1 MPRLLRMP
9 GISAD
14 AEEVVFL
21 EWCSTV
27 GSTVAAGAAIATV
40 ETEKA
45 NVDIEAEEEAVLWRT
60 LIKPGDAV
68 AVGAPIAV
76 LAGVGEDV
84 SDEGSVLDALGLAT
98 ISAADA
104 TEHHVADHDNVEERD
119 ATATPT
125 ATPTPTPAEATAP
138 SPATEIGVD
147 TPQASGRL
155 FASPLAR
162 KLARDNDIALD
173 SVVGTGPS
181 GRIVRRDIDLAA
193 ADRVKDHA
201 PQPTA
206 SQPREA
212 IGSQAVGAAQFV
224 DIPHSGMRRAIARA
238 LTASK
243 QNVPHFYLESTCRV
257 ESLLEMRQT
266 INNDSPVRISIN
278 DFVLK
283 AVGKAL
289 MDVPEM
295 NVVWTDDA
303 VRRFSTADVSV
314 AVGGDHGLVTPV
326 LRSVESM
333 SLSQISGHVRDVVGR
348 AGSGQLKQGE
358 LEGGS
363 FSVSNL
369 GMYAVERFAAIIN
382 PPQAGILA
390 VGAVR
395 EEPVVTNGSLGV
407 GSVLTVTL
415 SADHRGVDG
424 VVAATW
430 LKRFTTLMENPA
442 LLLA

>member
-21 EWCSTV
+21 EWCLTV

-60 LIKPGDAV
+60 LIEPGDAV

-98 ISAADA
+98 TSAADA
-104 TEHHVADHDNVEERD
+104 AEHHVADHDNVEERD
-119 ATATPT
+119 ATAEPT
-125 ATPTPTPAEATAP
+125 ATPAEATAP
-138 SPATEIGVD
+138 SPAVDIGVD
-147 TPQASGRL
+147 TPQANGRL

-162 KLARDNDIALD
+162 KLARDNNIALD
-173 SVVGTGPS
+173 SVVGTGPG
-181 GRIVRRDIDLAA
+181 GRIVRRDIDLVRDGRAVHGA
-193 ADRVKDHA
+193 S
-201 PQPTA
+201 QPSA
-206 SQPREA
+206 SQPRE
-212 IGSQAVGAAQFV
+212 GLGHQAMRAAEFV

-257 ESLLEMRQT
+257 ESLLEMRET

-333 SLSQISGHVRDVVGR
+333 SLSQVSGHVRDFVDR
-348 AGSGQLKQGE
+348 AGSGKLKQGE

-369 GMYAVERFAAIIN
+369 GMYGVERFAAIIN

-395 EEPVVTNGSLGV
+395 EEPVVTNGSLRI

-430 LKRFTTLMENPA
+430 LKRFTALMENPA

>member
-60 LIKPGDAV
+60 LIEPGDAV

-98 ISAADA
+98 TSAAA
-104 TEHHVADHDNVEERD
+104 VEHHVADHDKVEEGD
-119 ATATPT
+119 ATTEPRA
-125 ATPTPTPAEATAP
+125 TPTPAEANAP
-138 SPATEIGVD
+138 SPAADIRVD
-147 TPQASGRL
+147 TPQVNGRL

-162 KLARDNDIALD
+162 KLARDNNIALD
-173 SVVGTGPS
+173 SVVGTGPG
-181 GRIVRRDIDLAA
+181 GRIVRRDIDLVREGRAVHGA
-193 ADRVKDHA
+193 S
-201 PQPTA
+201 QPSA
-206 SQPREA
+206 SQPRE
-212 IGSQAVGAAQFV
+212 GLGHQAMRAAEFA

-257 ESLLEMRQT
+257 ESLLEMRET

-333 SLSQISGHVRDVVGR
+333 SLSQISGHVRDFVDR
-348 AGSGQLKQGE
+348 AGSGKLKQGE

>member
-60 LIKPGDAV
+60 LIEPGDAV

-84 SDEGSVLDALGLAT
+84 SDEGGVLDSLGLAT
-98 ISAADA
+98 TSTADA
-104 TEHHVADHDNVEERD
+104 AEHQVADHDNVEERD
-119 ATATPT
+119 NVEDRDATPK
-125 ATPTPTPAEATAP
+125 PTEAAAP
-138 SPATEIGVD
+138 SPAADIGVGA
-147 TPQASGRL
+147 PRANGRL

-162 KLARDNDIALD
+162 KLARDNDIALAG
-173 SVVGTGPS
+173 VMGTGPG
-181 GRIVRRDIDLAA
+181 GRIVRRDIDLARA
-193 ADRVKDHA
+193 GRAEDRVS
-201 PQPTA
+201 QLSA

-212 IGSQAVGAAQFV
+212 IGRQTAGAAEFV

-257 ESLLEMRQT
+257 ESLLEMRET
-266 INNDSPVRISIN
+266 INNDSQVRISIN

-326 LRSVESM
+326 LRSVESL
-333 SLSQISGHVRDVVGR
+333 SLSQISGRVRDFVDR

-363 FSVSNL
+363 FAVSNL
-369 GMYAVERFAAIIN
+369 GMYAVESFAAIIN

-395 EEPVVTNGSLGV
+395 EEPVVNNGSVDV

>member
-60 LIKPGDAV
+60 LIEPGDAV

-84 SDEGSVLDALGLAT
+84 LDEGSVLDALGLAT
-98 ISAADA
+98 TSAAA
-104 TEHHVADHDNVEERD
+104 AEHHVTDHDNVEERD

-125 ATPTPTPAEATAP
+125 ATPAEANAP
-138 SPATEIGVD
+138 NPAADIGVD
-147 TPQASGRL
+147 TPPANGRL

-162 KLARDNDIALD
+162 KLARDNNIALD
-173 SVVGTGPS
+173 SVVGTGPG
-181 GRIVRRDIDLAA
+181 GRIVRRDIDLVRKGRTVLGAS
-193 ADRVKDHA
+193 
-201 PQPTA
+201 QPSD

-212 IGSQAVGAAQFV
+212 RGNQAVRSAEFV

-266 INNDSPVRISIN
+266 INNDSQVRISIN

-295 NVVWTDDA
+295 NVMWTDDA

-333 SLSQISGHVRDVVGR
+333 SLSQVSGHVRDFVDR
-348 AGSGQLKQGE
+348 AGSGKLKQGE

-369 GMYAVERFAAIIN
+369 GMYGVERFAAIIN

-395 EEPVVTNGSLGV
+395 EEPVVTNGSLRI

-430 LKRFTTLMENPA
+430 LKRFTALMENPA

>member
-60 LIKPGDAV
+60 LIEPGDAV

-84 SDEGSVLDALGLAT
+84 SDESGVLDALGLAT
-98 ISAADA
+98 TSAAA
-104 TEHHVADHDNVEERD
+104 VEHHVADHDKVEEGD
-119 ATATPT
+119 ATTEPT
-125 ATPTPTPAEATAP
+125 AIPTPAEANAP
-138 SPATEIGVD
+138 SPAADVGVD
-147 TPQASGRL
+147 SPQVNGRL

-162 KLARDNDIALD
+162 KLARDNNIALD
-173 SVVGTGPS
+173 SVVGTGPG
-181 GRIVRRDIDLAA
+181 GRIVRRDIDLV
-193 ADRVKDHA
+193 REGRTVHG
-201 PQPTA
+201 A
-206 SQPREA
+206 SQPSDSQPHETR
-212 IGSQAVGAAQFV
+212 GNQAVHGVEFV
-224 DIPHSGMRRAIARA
+224 DIPHSGMRRAIALA

-257 ESLLEMRQT
+257 ESLLEMRET

-295 NVVWTDDA
+295 NVVWTDDV

-326 LRSVESM
+326 LRGVESM
-333 SLSQISGHVRDVVGR
+333 SLSQISGHVRDFVDR
-348 AGSGQLKQGE
+348 AGSGKLKQGE

-430 LKRFTTLMENPA
+430 LKRFTTLVENPA

>member
-1 MPRLLRMP
+1 MLKTETK
-9 GISAD
+9 D
-14 AEEVVFL
+14 A
-21 EWCSTV
+21 
-27 GSTVAAGAAIATV
+27 AA
-40 ETEKA
+40 
-45 NVDIEAEEEAVLWRT
+45 R
-60 LIKPGDAV
+60 
-68 AVGAPIAV
+68 
-76 LAGVGEDV
+76 
-84 SDEGSVLDALGLAT
+84 
-98 ISAADA
+98 
-104 TEHHVADHDNVEERD
+104 R
-119 ATATPT
+119 
-125 ATPTPTPAEATAP
+125 
-138 SPATEIGVD
+138 
-147 TPQASGRL
+147 
-155 FASPLAR
+155 
-162 KLARDNDIALD
+162 LARDNNIELD
-173 SVVGTGPS
+173 TVEGTGPG
-181 GRIVRRDIDLAA
+181 GRIVRRDIDLVREGRAVRGA
-193 ADRVKDHA
+193 S
-201 PQPTA
+201 QPSD

-212 IGSQAVGAAQFV
+212 RGNRAVRGAEFV

-257 ESLLEMRQT
+257 ESLLEMRET
-266 INNDSPVRISIN
+266 INSDSQVRISIN

-326 LRSVESM
+326 LRGVESM
-333 SLSQISGHVRDVVGR
+333 SLSQISGHVRDFVDR

>member
-60 LIKPGDAV
+60 LIEPGDAV

-98 ISAADA
+98 TSAADA
-104 TEHHVADHDNVEERD
+104 AEHHVADHDNVEERD
-119 ATATPT
+119 ATAEPT
-125 ATPTPTPAEATAP
+125 ATPAEATAP
-138 SPATEIGVD
+138 SPAADIGVD
-147 TPQASGRL
+147 TPQANGRL

-162 KLARDNDIALD
+162 KLARDNNIALD
-173 SVVGTGPS
+173 SVVGTGPG
-181 GRIVRRDIDLAA
+181 GRIVRRDIDLVRDGRAVHGA
-193 ADRVKDHA
+193 S
-201 PQPTA
+201 QPSA
-206 SQPREA
+206 SQPRE
-212 IGSQAVGAAQFV
+212 GLGHQAMPAAEFV

-257 ESLLEMRQT
+257 ESLLEMRET

-333 SLSQISGHVRDVVGR
+333 SLSQVSGHVRDFVDR
-348 AGSGQLKQGE
+348 AGSGKLKQGE

-369 GMYAVERFAAIIN
+369 GMYGVERFAAIIN

-395 EEPVVTNGSLGV
+395 EEPVVTNGSLRI

-430 LKRFTTLMENPA
+430 LKRFTALMENPA

>member
-60 LIKPGDAV
+60 LIEPGDAV

-84 SDEGSVLDALGLAT
+84 SDEGGVLDALGLAT
-98 ISAADA
+98 TSAAA
-104 TEHHVADHDNVEERD
+104 VEHHVADHDKVEEGD
-119 ATATPT
+119 ATAEPT
-125 ATPTPTPAEATAP
+125 AIPTPAEANAP
-138 SPATEIGVD
+138 SPAADIVAD
-147 TPQASGRL
+147 SPQVNGRL

-162 KLARDNDIALD
+162 KLARDNNIALD
-173 SVVGTGPS
+173 SVVGTGPG
-181 GRIVRRDIDLAA
+181 GRIVRRDIDLV
-193 ADRVKDHA
+193 REGRTVHG
-201 PQPTA
+201 A
-206 SQPREA
+206 SQPSDSQPHETR
-212 IGSQAVGAAQFV
+212 GNQAVRGAEFV

-257 ESLLEMRQT
+257 ESLLEMRET
-266 INNDSPVRISIN
+266 INSDSPVRISIN

-326 LRSVESM
+326 LRGVESM
-333 SLSQISGHVRDVVGR
+333 SLSQISGRVRDFVDR

-430 LKRFTTLMENPA
+430 LKRFTTLVENPA

>member
-60 LIKPGDAV
+60 LIEPGDAV

-84 SDEGSVLDALGLAT
+84 SDEGGVLDSLGLAT
-98 ISAADA
+98 TSTADA
-104 TEHHVADHDNVEERD
+104 AEHQVADHDNVEERD
-119 ATATPT
+119 NVEDRDATPK
-125 ATPTPTPAEATAP
+125 PTEAAAP
-138 SPATEIGVD
+138 SPAADIGVGA
-147 TPQASGRL
+147 PRANGRL

-162 KLARDNDIALD
+162 KLARDNDIALAG
-173 SVVGTGPS
+173 VMGTGPG
-181 GRIVRRDIDLAA
+181 GRIVRRDIDLARA
-193 ADRVKDHA
+193 GRAEDRVS
-201 PQPTA
+201 QLSA

-212 IGSQAVGAAQFV
+212 IGRQTAGAAEFV

-257 ESLLEMRQT
+257 ESLIEMRET
-266 INNDSPVRISIN
+266 INNDSQVRISIN

-326 LRSVESM
+326 LRSVESL
-333 SLSQISGHVRDVVGR
+333 SLSQISGHVRDFVDR
-348 AGSGQLKQGE
+348 ASRGQLKQGE
-358 LEGGS
+358 LEGGT

-395 EEPVVTNGSLGV
+395 EGPVVTNGLVGV

-430 LKRFTTLMENPA
+430 LKRFTALMENPA

>member
-60 LIKPGDAV
+60 LIEPGDAV

-98 ISAADA
+98 TSAAA
-104 TEHHVADHDNVEERD
+104 VEHHVADHDKVEEGD
-119 ATATPT
+119 ATTEPT
-125 ATPTPTPAEATAP
+125 ATPTPAEANAP
-138 SPATEIGVD
+138 SPAADIRVD
-147 TPQASGRL
+147 TPQVNGRL

-162 KLARDNDIALD
+162 KLARDNNIALD
-173 SVVGTGPS
+173 SVVGTGPG
-181 GRIVRRDIDLAA
+181 GRIVRRDIDLVRDGRAVHGA
-193 ADRVKDHA
+193 S
-201 PQPTA
+201 QPSD

-212 IGSQAVGAAQFV
+212 RGNQAVRGADFV

-257 ESLLEMRQT
+257 ESLLEMRET

-303 VRRFSTADVSV
+303 VRRFSAADVSV

-326 LRSVESM
+326 LRGVDSM
-333 SLSQISGHVRDVVGR
+333 SLSQISGHVRDFVDR

-369 GMYAVERFAAIIN
+369 GMYGVERFAAIIN

-430 LKRFTTLMENPA
+430 LKRFTALMENPA

>member
-60 LIKPGDAV
+60 LIEPGDAV

-84 SDEGSVLDALGLAT
+84 SDEGGVLDALGLAT
-98 ISAADA
+98 TSTADA
-104 TEHHVADHDNVEERD
+104 AEHQVADHDNVEELD
-119 ATATPT
+119 ATPKPT
-125 ATPTPTPAEATAP
+125 EATAP
-138 SPATEIGVD
+138 SPAADIGVGA
-147 TPQASGRL
+147 PRANGRL

-162 KLARDNDIALD
+162 KLARDNDIALAG
-173 SVVGTGPS
+173 VMGTGPG
-181 GRIVRRDIDLAA
+181 GRIVRRDIDLARA
-193 ADRVKDHA
+193 GRAEDRA
-201 PQPTA
+201 SQLSA

-212 IGSQAVGAAQFV
+212 VGRQTAGAAEFV

-257 ESLLEMRQT
+257 ESLLEMRET
-266 INNDSPVRISIN
+266 INNDSQVRISIN

-326 LRSVESM
+326 LRTVESL
-333 SLSQISGHVRDVVGR
+333 SLSQISGHVRDFVDR
-348 AGSGQLKQGE
+348 ASSGQLKQGE

-395 EEPVVTNGSLGV
+395 EEPVVTNGLVGV

-430 LKRFTTLMENPA
+430 LKRFMALMENPA

>member
-60 LIKPGDAV
+60 LIEPGDAV

-98 ISAADA
+98 TSAADA
-104 TEHHVADHDNVEERD
+104 AEHHVADHDNVEERD
-119 ATATPT
+119 ATAEPT
-125 ATPTPTPAEATAP
+125 ATPAEATAP
-138 SPATEIGVD
+138 SPAVDIGVD
-147 TPQASGRL
+147 TPQANGRL

-162 KLARDNDIALD
+162 KLARDNNIALD
-173 SVVGTGPS
+173 SVVGTGPG
-181 GRIVRRDIDLAA
+181 GRIVRRDIDLVRDGRAVHGA
-193 ADRVKDHA
+193 S
-201 PQPTA
+201 QPSA
-206 SQPREA
+206 SQPRE
-212 IGSQAVGAAQFV
+212 GLGHQAMRAAEFV

-257 ESLLEMRQT
+257 ESLLEMRET

-333 SLSQISGHVRDVVGR
+333 SLSQVSGHVRDFVDR
-348 AGSGQLKQGE
+348 AGSGKLKQGE

-369 GMYAVERFAAIIN
+369 GMYGVERFAAIIN

-395 EEPVVTNGSLGV
+395 EEPVVTNGSLRI

-430 LKRFTTLMENPA
+430 LKRFTALMENPA

>member
-21 EWCSTV
+21 EWCSAV

-60 LIKPGDAV
+60 LIEPGDAV

-84 SDEGSVLDALGLAT
+84 SDEGSVLDALGLT
-98 ISAADA
+98 TTSAADA
-104 TEHHVADHDNVEERD
+104 AEHRVADHDKVEERD
-119 ATATPT
+119 ATATP
-125 ATPTPTPAEATAP
+125 APTLAEANAA
-138 SPATEIGVD
+138 SPAADIGAD
-147 TPQASGRL
+147 SPQANGRL

-162 KLARDNDIALD
+162 KLARDNNIALD
-173 SVVGTGPS
+173 SVVGTGPG
-181 GRIVRRDIDLAA
+181 GRIVRRDIDLVREGRAVHGA
-193 ADRVKDHA
+193 S
-201 PQPTA
+201 QPSD

-212 IGSQAVGAAQFV
+212 RGNQAVRSAEFV

-266 INNDSPVRISIN
+266 INNDSQVRISIN

-326 LRSVESM
+326 LRGVESM
-333 SLSQISGHVRDVVGR
+333 SLSQISGHVRDFVDR
-348 AGSGQLKQGE
+348 AGSGKLKQGE

-407 GSVLTVTL
+407 GAVLTVTL

>member
-60 LIKPGDAV
+60 LIEPGDAV

-98 ISAADA
+98 TSAADA
-104 TEHHVADHDNVEERD
+104 AEHHVADHDNVEERD
-119 ATATPT
+119 ATAEPT
-125 ATPTPTPAEATAP
+125 ATPAEATAP
-138 SPATEIGVD
+138 SPAVDIGVD
-147 TPQASGRL
+147 TPQANGRL

-162 KLARDNDIALD
+162 KLARDNNIALD
-173 SVVGTGPS
+173 SVVGTGPG
-181 GRIVRRDIDLAA
+181 GRIVRRDIDLVRDGRAVHGA
-193 ADRVKDHA
+193 S
-201 PQPTA
+201 QPSA
-206 SQPREA
+206 SQPRE
-212 IGSQAVGAAQFV
+212 GLGHQAMPAAEFV

-257 ESLLEMRQT
+257 ESLLEMRET

-333 SLSQISGHVRDVVGR
+333 SLSEVSGHVRDFVDR
-348 AGSGQLKQGE
+348 AGSGKLKQGE

-369 GMYAVERFAAIIN
+369 GMYGVERFAAIIN

-395 EEPVVTNGSLGV
+395 EEPVVTNGSLRI

-430 LKRFTTLMENPA
+430 LKRFTALMENPA

>member
-60 LIKPGDAV
+60 LIEPGDAV

-84 SDEGSVLDALGLAT
+84 SDEGGVLDSLGLAT
-98 ISAADA
+98 TSTADA
-104 TEHHVADHDNVEERD
+104 AEHQVADHDNVEERD
-119 ATATPT
+119 NVEDRDATPK
-125 ATPTPTPAEATAP
+125 PTEAAAP
-138 SPATEIGVD
+138 SPAADIGVGA
-147 TPQASGRL
+147 PRANGRL

-162 KLARDNDIALD
+162 KLARDNDIALAG
-173 SVVGTGPS
+173 VMGTGPG
-181 GRIVRRDIDLAA
+181 GRIVRRDIDLARA
-193 ADRVKDHA
+193 GRAEDRVS
-201 PQPTA
+201 QLSA

-212 IGSQAVGAAQFV
+212 IGRQTAGAAEFV

-257 ESLLEMRQT
+257 ESLIEMRET
-266 INNDSPVRISIN
+266 INNDSQVRISIN

-326 LRSVESM
+326 LRSVESL
-333 SLSQISGHVRDVVGR
+333 SLSQISGHVRDFVDR
-348 AGSGQLKQGE
+348 ASRGQLKQGE

-395 EEPVVTNGSLGV
+395 EEPVVTNGLVGV
-407 GSVLTVTL
+407 GSVLTVAL

-430 LKRFTTLMENPA
+430 LKRFTALMENPA

>member
-60 LIKPGDAV
+60 LIEPGDAV

-98 ISAADA
+98 TSAAA
-104 TEHHVADHDNVEERD
+104 VEHHVADHDKVEEGD
-119 ATATPT
+119 ATTEPT
-125 ATPTPTPAEATAP
+125 ATPTPAEANAP
-138 SPATEIGVD
+138 SPAADIRVD
-147 TPQASGRL
+147 TPQVNGRL

-162 KLARDNDIALD
+162 KLARDNNIALD
-173 SVVGTGPS
+173 SVVGTGPG
-181 GRIVRRDIDLAA
+181 GRIVRRDIDLVREGRAVHGA
-193 ADRVKDHA
+193 S
-201 PQPTA
+201 QPSD

-212 IGSQAVGAAQFV
+212 RGNQAVRGADFV

-257 ESLLEMRQT
+257 ESLLEMRET

-303 VRRFSTADVSV
+303 VRRFSAADVSV

-326 LRSVESM
+326 LRGVESM
-333 SLSQISGHVRDVVGR
+333 SLSQISGHVRDFVDR
-348 AGSGQLKQGE
+348 AGSGKLKQGE

-430 LKRFTTLMENPA
+430 LKRFTTLVENPA

>member
-60 LIKPGDAV
+60 LIEPGDAV

-98 ISAADA
+98 TSAADA
-104 TEHHVADHDNVEERD
+104 AEHHVADHDNVEERD
-119 ATATPT
+119 ATAEPT
-125 ATPTPTPAEATAP
+125 ATPAEATAP
-138 SPATEIGVD
+138 SPAVDIGVD
-147 TPQASGRL
+147 TPQANGRL

-162 KLARDNDIALD
+162 KLARDNNIALD
-173 SVVGTGPS
+173 SVVGTGPG
-181 GRIVRRDIDLAA
+181 GRIVRRDIDLVRDGRAVHGA
-193 ADRVKDHA
+193 S
-201 PQPTA
+201 QPSA
-206 SQPREA
+206 SQPRE
-212 IGSQAVGAAQFV
+212 GLGHQAMPAAEFV

-333 SLSQISGHVRDVVGR
+333 SLSQVSGHVRDFVDR
-348 AGSGQLKQGE
+348 AGSGKLKQGE

-369 GMYAVERFAAIIN
+369 GMYGVERFAAIIN

-395 EEPVVTNGSLGV
+395 EEPVVTNGSLRI

-430 LKRFTTLMENPA
+430 LKRFTALMENPA

>member
-60 LIKPGDAV
+60 LIEPGDAV

-84 SDEGSVLDALGLAT
+84 SDEGGVLDSLGLAT
-98 ISAADA
+98 TSTADA
-104 TEHHVADHDNVEERD
+104 AEHQVADHDNVEERD
-119 ATATPT
+119 NVEDRDATPK
-125 ATPTPTPAEATAP
+125 PTEAAAP
-138 SPATEIGVD
+138 SPAADIGVGA
-147 TPQASGRL
+147 PRANGRL

-162 KLARDNDIALD
+162 KLARDNDIALAG
-173 SVVGTGPS
+173 VMGTGPG
-181 GRIVRRDIDLAA
+181 GRIVRRDIDLARA
-193 ADRVKDHA
+193 GRAEDRVS
-201 PQPTA
+201 QLSA

-212 IGSQAVGAAQFV
+212 IGRQTAGAAEFV

-257 ESLLEMRQT
+257 ESLIEMRET
-266 INNDSPVRISIN
+266 INNDSQVRISIN

-326 LRSVESM
+326 LRSVESL
-333 SLSQISGHVRDVVGR
+333 SLSQISGHVRDFVDR
-348 AGSGQLKQGE
+348 ASRGQLKQGE

-395 EEPVVTNGSLGV
+395 EGPVVTNGLVGV

-430 LKRFTTLMENPA
+430 LKRFTALMENPA

>member
-1 MPRLLRMP
+1 
-9 GISAD
+9 
-14 AEEVVFL
+14 
-21 EWCSTV
+21 
-27 GSTVAAGAAIATV
+27 
-40 ETEKA
+40 
-45 NVDIEAEEEAVLWRT
+45 
-60 LIKPGDAV
+60 
-68 AVGAPIAV
+68 
-76 LAGVGEDV
+76 
-84 SDEGSVLDALGLAT
+84 
-98 ISAADA
+98 
-104 TEHHVADHDNVEERD
+104 
-119 ATATPT
+119 
-125 ATPTPTPAEATAP
+125 
-138 SPATEIGVD
+138 
-147 TPQASGRL
+147 
-155 FASPLAR
+155 
-162 KLARDNDIALD
+162 
-173 SVVGTGPS
+173 
-181 GRIVRRDIDLAA
+181 
-193 ADRVKDHA
+193 
-201 PQPTA
+201 
-206 SQPREA
+206 
-212 IGSQAVGAAQFV
+212 
-224 DIPHSGMRRAIARA
+224 MRRAIARA

-257 ESLLEMRQT
+257 ESLLEMRET
-266 INNDSPVRISIN
+266 INNDSQVRISIN

-326 LRSVESM
+326 LRTVESL
-333 SLSQISGHVRDVVGR
+333 SLSQISGHVRDFVDR
-348 AGSGQLKQGE
+348 ASRGQLKQGE

-395 EEPVVTNGSLGV
+395 EEPVVTNGLVGV

-430 LKRFTTLMENPA
+430 LKRFMALMENPA

>member
-60 LIKPGDAV
+60 LIEPGDAV

-98 ISAADA
+98 TSAAA
-104 TEHHVADHDNVEERD
+104 VEHHVANHDKVEEGD
-119 ATATPT
+119 AITEPT
-125 ATPTPTPAEATAP
+125 ATPTPAEANAP
-138 SPATEIGVD
+138 SPAADIRVD
-147 TPQASGRL
+147 TPQVNGRL

-162 KLARDNDIALD
+162 KLARDNNIALD
-173 SVVGTGPS
+173 SVVGTGPG
-181 GRIVRRDIDLAA
+181 GRIVRRDIDLVREGRAVHGA
-193 ADRVKDHA
+193 S
-201 PQPTA
+201 QPSD

-212 IGSQAVGAAQFV
+212 RGNQAVRGADFV

-257 ESLLEMRQT
+257 ESLLEMRET

-303 VRRFSTADVSV
+303 VRRFSAADVSV

-326 LRSVESM
+326 LRGVESM
-333 SLSQISGHVRDVVGR
+333 SLSQISGHVRDFVDR
-348 AGSGQLKQGE
+348 AGSGKLKQGE

>member
-60 LIKPGDAV
+60 LIEPGDAV

-84 SDEGSVLDALGLAT
+84 SDEGGVLDSLGLAT
-98 ISAADA
+98 TSTADA
-104 TEHHVADHDNVEERD
+104 AEHQVADHDNVEERD
-119 ATATPT
+119 NVEDRDATPK
-125 ATPTPTPAEATAP
+125 PTEAAAP
-138 SPATEIGVD
+138 SPAADIGVGA
-147 TPQASGRL
+147 PRANGRL

-162 KLARDNDIALD
+162 KLARDNDIALAG
-173 SVVGTGPS
+173 VMGTGPG
-181 GRIVRRDIDLAA
+181 GRIVRRDIDLARA
-193 ADRVKDHA
+193 GRAEDRVS
-201 PQPTA
+201 QLSA

-212 IGSQAVGAAQFV
+212 IGRQTAGAAEFV

-257 ESLLEMRQT
+257 ESLIEMRET
-266 INNDSPVRISIN
+266 INNDSQVRISIN

-326 LRSVESM
+326 LRSVESL
-333 SLSQISGHVRDVVGR
+333 SLSQISGHVRDFVDR
-348 AGSGQLKQGE
+348 ASRGQLKQGE

-369 GMYAVERFAAIIN
+369 GMHEVERFAAIIN

-395 EEPVVTNGSLGV
+395 EEPVVTNGLVGV

-430 LKRFTTLMENPA
+430 LKRFTALMENPA

>member
-60 LIKPGDAV
+60 LIEPGDAV

-84 SDEGSVLDALGLAT
+84 SDEGGVLDSLGLAT
-98 ISAADA
+98 TSTADA
-104 TEHHVADHDNVEERD
+104 AEHQVADHDNVEERD
-119 ATATPT
+119 NVEDRDATPK
-125 ATPTPTPAEATAP
+125 PTEATAP
-138 SPATEIGVD
+138 SPAADIGVGA
-147 TPQASGRL
+147 PRANGRL

-162 KLARDNDIALD
+162 KLARDNDIALAG
-173 SVVGTGPS
+173 VMGTGPG
-181 GRIVRRDIDLAA
+181 GRIVRRDIDLARA
-193 ADRVKDHA
+193 GRAEDRVS
-201 PQPTA
+201 QLSA

-212 IGSQAVGAAQFV
+212 IGRQTAGAAEFV

-257 ESLLEMRQT
+257 ESLIEMRET
-266 INNDSPVRISIN
+266 INNDSQVRISIN

-326 LRSVESM
+326 LRSVESL
-333 SLSQISGHVRDVVGR
+333 SLSQISGHVRDFVDR
-348 AGSGQLKQGE
+348 ASRGQLKQGE

-395 EEPVVTNGSLGV
+395 EGPVVTNGLVGV

-430 LKRFTTLMENPA
+430 LKRFTALMENPA

>member
-1 MPRLLRMP
+1 PKP
-9 GISAD
+9 T
-14 AEEVVFL
+14 E
-21 EWCSTV
+21 
-27 GSTVAAGAAIATV
+27 AA
-40 ETEKA
+40 
-45 NVDIEAEEEAVLWRT
+45 
-60 LIKPGDAV
+60 
-68 AVGAPIAV
+68 
-76 LAGVGEDV
+76 
-84 SDEGSVLDALGLAT
+84 
-98 ISAADA
+98 
-104 TEHHVADHDNVEERD
+104 
-119 ATATPT
+119 
-125 ATPTPTPAEATAP
+125 AP
-138 SPATEIGVD
+138 SPAADIGVGA
-147 TPQASGRL
+147 PRANGRL

-162 KLARDNDIALD
+162 KLARDNDIALAG
-173 SVVGTGPS
+173 VMGTGPG
-181 GRIVRRDIDLAA
+181 GRIVRRDIDLARA
-193 ADRVKDHA
+193 GRAEDRVS
-201 PQPTA
+201 QLSA

-212 IGSQAVGAAQFV
+212 IGRQTAGAAEFV
-224 DIPHSGMRRAIARA
+224 DISHSGMRRAIARA

-257 ESLLEMRQT
+257 ESLLEMRET
-266 INNDSPVRISIN
+266 INNDSQVRISIN

-326 LRSVESM
+326 LRSVESL
-333 SLSQISGHVRDVVGR
+333 SLSQISGHVRDFVDR
-348 AGSGQLKQGE
+348 ASRGQLKQGE

-395 EEPVVTNGSLGV
+395 EEPVVTNGLVGV

-430 LKRFTTLMENPA
+430 LKRFTALMENPA

>member
-60 LIKPGDAV
+60 LIEPGDAV

-98 ISAADA
+98 TSAADA
-104 TEHHVADHDNVEERD
+104 AEHHVADHDNVEERD
-119 ATATPT
+119 ATAEPT
-125 ATPTPTPAEATAP
+125 ATPAEATAP
-138 SPATEIGVD
+138 SPAVDIGVD
-147 TPQASGRL
+147 TPQANGRL

-162 KLARDNDIALD
+162 KLARDNNIALD
-173 SVVGTGPS
+173 SVVGTGPG
-181 GRIVRRDIDLAA
+181 GRIVRRDIDLVRDGRAVHGA
-193 ADRVKDHA
+193 S
-201 PQPTA
+201 QPSA
-206 SQPREA
+206 SQPRE
-212 IGSQAVGAAQFV
+212 GLGHQAMPAAEFV

-257 ESLLEMRQT
+257 ESLLEMRET
-266 INNDSPVRISIN
+266 INSDSPVRISIN

-333 SLSQISGHVRDVVGR
+333 SLSQVSGHVRDFVDR
-348 AGSGQLKQGE
+348 AGSGKLKQGE

-369 GMYAVERFAAIIN
+369 GMYGVERFAAIIN

-395 EEPVVTNGSLGV
+395 EEPVVTNGSLRI

-430 LKRFTTLMENPA
+430 LKRFTALMENPA

>member
-60 LIKPGDAV
+60 LIEPGDAV

-84 SDEGSVLDALGLAT
+84 SDEGGVLDSLGLAT
-98 ISAADA
+98 TSTADA
-104 TEHHVADHDNVEERD
+104 AEHQVADHDNVEERD
-119 ATATPT
+119 NAEDRDATPK
-125 ATPTPTPAEATAP
+125 PTEAAAP
-138 SPATEIGVD
+138 SPAADIGVGA
-147 TPQASGRL
+147 PRANGRL

-162 KLARDNDIALD
+162 KLARDNDIALAG
-173 SVVGTGPS
+173 VMGTGPG
-181 GRIVRRDIDLAA
+181 GRIVRRDIDLARA
-193 ADRVKDHA
+193 GRAEDRVSQSSA
-201 PQPTA
+201 G
-206 SQPREA
+206 QPREA
-212 IGSQAVGAAQFV
+212 IGRQTAGAAEFV

-257 ESLLEMRQT
+257 ESLLEMRET
-266 INNDSPVRISIN
+266 INNDSQVRISIN

-326 LRSVESM
+326 LRSVESL
-333 SLSQISGHVRDVVGR
+333 SLSQISGHVRDFVDR
-348 AGSGQLKQGE
+348 ASRGQLKQGE

-395 EEPVVTNGSLGV
+395 EGPVVTNGLVGV

-430 LKRFTTLMENPA
+430 LKRFTALMENPA